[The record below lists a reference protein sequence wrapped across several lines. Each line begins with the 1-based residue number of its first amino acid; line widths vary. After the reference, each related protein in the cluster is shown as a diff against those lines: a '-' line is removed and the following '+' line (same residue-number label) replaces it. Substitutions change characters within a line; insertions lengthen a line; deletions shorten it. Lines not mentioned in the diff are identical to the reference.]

1 MLYYQVKKQYDNAS
15 IFHNGKHI
23 ITVIENELFTEK
35 EKNNYFI
42 PDKIVN
48 PVIVNKNNTYKI
60 FGVRKQCNN

>member
-1 MLYYQVKKQYDNAS
+1 MLYYQVKKQYDNTN

-48 PVIVNKNNTYKI
+48 PVIVNKNNTYI
-60 FGVRKQCNN
+60 NFGVNIN